1 MSSRKINRWS
11 AAAALFCFMAPA
23 VVAQRAPLRVDDVL
37 RTALETSPQVRA
49 AQARVD
55 AARGA
60 SMTAATLPNPLLTY
74 QVENS
79 RFPGQRTLPG
89 LDAERSLF
97 ATIPLEPIYQ
107 RGPRMR
113 RAEEDVH
120 AAEAELAATRWS
132 VALDA
137 LRTLDRLALAQL
149 TVNSVTDVRKGLDE
163 LVAYNEQRVKEGV
176 AAEGD
181 LIRVKIERDRAAI
194 EESVARAETARAAAE
209 LRRLTGQSASEASV
223 GSAMTPAADVVSSGT
238 APPIPSFDD
247 VLARARAQQPE
258 LAAARARSAAARAE
272 VEVQRAFSVRQLGA
286 TFGNKRIGKE
296 NSMIAGLTVPLP
308 FFDRNRGEIA
318 RAASERLAA
327 EEEEEWTERAVVARL
342 EGAYEATRLLS
353 EQARGMERDLVSRAE
368 ESRTIAL
375 AAYREG
381 AGSLLQVLD
390 ASRALGE
397 VRLTWARLLLA
408 QRESR
413 LELDAAAGGEP
424 LQSLDIIGGRK

>member
-1 MSSRKINRWS
+1 MSFRWFQRWS
-11 AAAALFCFMAPA
+11 AVIALLCFAAPLLA
-23 VVAQRAPLRVDDVL
+23 AQTAPLRVDDVI
-37 RTALETSPQVRA
+37 RAALQKSPRVRA

-60 SMTAATLPNPLLTY
+60 RTTAATLPNPLLTY

-79 RFPGQRTLPG
+79 GFPGQGTPAG
-89 LDAERSLF
+89 LDAEHSLF
-97 ATIPLEPIYQ
+97 ATVPLEPLYQ
-107 RGPRMR
+107 RGPRIR
-113 RAEEDVH
+113 RADEDIH
-120 AAEAELAATRWS
+120 AAEAELAAARWS

-137 LRTLDRLALAQL
+137 ARAFDRLALAQL
-149 TVNSVTDVRKGLDE
+149 TVDSARDVRKGLDE

-194 EESVARAETARAAAE
+194 EESVARAESVRAAAE
-209 LRRLTGQSASEASV
+209 LRRFVGEMAPRISGETSAAASV
-223 GSAMTPAADVVSSGT
+223 DVTAMAAVPLPAYE
-238 APPIPSFDD
+238 D
-247 VLARARAQQPE
+247 VLARARTQQPE
-258 LAAARARSAAARAE
+258 LAAARARAAAARAE
-272 VEVQRAFSVRQLGA
+272 IDVQRAFSSVRQLGA
-286 TFGNKRIGKE
+286 TFGTKRIGHD
-296 NSMIAGLTVPLP
+296 NTMIAGVSVPLP

-318 RAASERLAA
+318 RATAERIAV
-327 EEEEEWTERAVVARL
+327 EEEAEWTERAVVARV
-342 EGAYEATRLLS
+342 EGAYEAARLLAD
-353 EQARGMERDLVSRAE
+353 QVRGVEADLVRRAE

-397 VRLTWARLLLA
+397 VRLTYARLLLA

-413 LELDAAAGGEP
+413 LELDAAAGSDP

>member
-1 MSSRKINRWS
+1 VSFRWFQRWS
-11 AAAALFCFMAPA
+11 AVIALLCFAAPHLA
-23 VVAQRAPLRVDDVL
+23 AQTAPLRVDDVI
-37 RTALETSPQVRA
+37 RAALQKNPQVRA

-60 SMTAATLPNPLLTY
+60 RTTAATLPNPLLTY

-79 RFPGQRTLPG
+79 GFPGQGTPAG

-97 ATIPLEPIYQ
+97 ATVPLEPLYQ
-107 RGPRMR
+107 RGPRIR
-113 RAEEDVH
+113 RADEDIH
-120 AAEAELAATRWS
+120 AAEAELAAARWS

-137 LRTLDRLALAQL
+137 ARAFDRLALAQL
-149 TVNSVTDVRKGLDE
+149 TVDSARDVRKGLDE

-194 EESVARAETARAAAE
+194 EESVARAESVRAAAE
-209 LRRLTGQSASEASV
+209 LRRFVGEMAPRISGETSAAASV
-223 GSAMTPAADVVSSGT
+223 DVTAMAAVPLPAYEN
-238 APPIPSFDD
+238 
-247 VLARARAQQPE
+247 VLARARTQQPE
-258 LAAARARSAAARAE
+258 LAAARARAAAARAE
-272 VEVQRAFSVRQLGA
+272 IDVQRAFSSVRQLGA
-286 TFGNKRIGKE
+286 TFGTKRIGHD
-296 NSMIAGLTVPLP
+296 NTMIAGVSVPLP

-318 RAASERLAA
+318 RATAERIAV
-327 EEEEEWTERAVVARL
+327 EEEAEWTERAVVARV
-342 EGAYEATRLLS
+342 EGAYEAARLLAD
-353 EQARGMERDLVSRAE
+353 QVRGVEADLVRRAE

-397 VRLTWARLLLA
+397 VRLTYARLLLA

-413 LELDAAAGGEP
+413 LELDAAAGSDP